1 MIRFFRSI
9 YIELTGSI
17 VLLAFILF
25 TVNGVTWLS
34 SIFDITRGLQF
45 VQGGNVRNFS
55 TIFFSIFVEG
65 LPFILLG
72 ILVSSFI
79 HVYVKEDMVWRILPR
94 NPFLAIPMVAC
105 LGLFLPICECG
116 IVPVAKRLIQKGFP
130 AYIAFTFL
138 LATPVINPVTIF
150 STYLAFGDQWQMVYT
165 RVLFAAGIAIL
176 MGILFFFVYG
186 KKPADAILKTDGS
199 KTNHDCCDHDH
210 DHSHHSHEHKQ
221 KDAHEHHKHEQ
232 DDKVIHALHHG
243 VFEFISTGKYFVL
256 GAIIAALFQTFIGV
270 SGISHLSTA
279 DWLTMLLVMGV
290 AFGISVCS
298 SADAFIAAS
307 FRNFLPTSSIVAF
320 LVFGPMVDLKNISM
334 MLGSFRP
341 RVVALFFFGTTL
353 ITFSSILAIM

>member
-1 MIRFFRSI
+1 MIRLIRSM
-9 YIELTGSI
+9 YIEITGFS
-17 VLLAFILF
+17 LLLVFILF
-25 TVNGVTWLS
+25 SVKGVVWLS
-34 SIFDITRGLQF
+34 SIFDFTRGFRFLQ
-45 VQGGNVRNFS
+45 GDNIRNFS

-72 ILVSSFI
+72 LLVSSFI
-79 HVYVKEDMVWRILPR
+79 HVYVKEDMAWRILPK
-94 NPFLAIPMVAC
+94 NPLLCIPMVAC
-105 LGLFLPICECG
+105 LGLVLPICECG

-130 AYIAFTFL
+130 AYVAFTFL

-150 STYLAFGDQWQMVYT
+150 STYLAFGDDWKMVYI
-165 RVLFAAGIAIL
+165 RVLFAAGIAIC
-176 MGILFFFVYG
+176 MGILFFFCYG
-186 KKPADAILKTDGS
+186 KKSADSLLKIDQHTSNSDC
-199 KTNHDCCDHDH
+199 CCDHH
-210 DHSHHSHEHKQ
+210 GHSHHHEHKN
-221 KDAHEHHKHEQ
+221 HEHDEHDQ

-243 VFEFISTGKYFVL
+243 VFEFIGTGKYFVL
-256 GAIIAALFQTFIGV
+256 GAMIAALFQTFIGV
-270 SGISHLSTA
+270 SGISHLNTA
-279 DWLTMLLVMGV
+279 NWLTMLIVMGI

-307 FRNFLPTSSIVAF
+307 FRNILPTSSILAF